1 MVKLE
6 RRLRWWQAAA
16 MAAATL
22 VTMVLCVCLGS
33 VTIPLN
39 ETLNVIWRGLWGA
52 AQAPGKAASIILSVR
67 LPRVL
72 CVALTGAALSICGA
86 AMQGLL
92 RNPLADGTTMGV
104 SSGAALGAVVAI
116 MLGLN
121 LPNLPLGGTM
131 VLAMAFAFLSL
142 MLILSFA
149 YLLDRTLST
158 NTIILTGVIFS
169 MFASS
174 LMSLLIA
181 FSGDKVKSIT
191 FWTMGSL
198 AGSSYSNALIL
209 LCALVL
215 CGGTLLA
222 LSRELNAFAI
232 GEDQARSL
240 GVNVGAVK
248 LVILIAV
255 SVLIGVSVS
264 IGGTIGFVGLVVPH
278 MARLVIGPGHERL
291 LPACLFGGAVF
302 LMLSD
307 LCGRM
312 LLRPVELPIG
322 VITSLVGAV
331 VFVAIFYRS
340 RKGRR
345 GPC

>member
-6 RRLRWWQAAA
+6 RRLRWWQVAA
-16 MAAATL
+16 MAADTL
-22 VTMVLCVCLGS
+22 VTMILCVCLGS
-33 VTIPLN
+33 VAIPLN
-39 ETLNVIWRGLWGA
+39 ETLTVIWRALWGA
-52 AQAPGKAASIILSVR
+52 AQAPGTAASVILSIR

-72 CVALTGAALSICGA
+72 CVALTGASLSVCGA

-92 RNPLADGTTMGV
+92 RNPLADGSTMGV
-104 SSGAALGAVVAI
+104 SAGAALGAVVAI
-116 MLGLN
+116 MLGLTFPA
-121 LPNLPLGGTM
+121 LPFAGTM
-131 VLAMAFAFLSL
+131 VLAMVFAFLSL
-142 MLILSFA
+142 MMILSFA
-149 YLLDRTLST
+149 YLLDRNLST

-174 LMSLLIA
+174 MMSLLIA

-198 AGSSYSNALIL
+198 AGSSYSDALTL
-209 LCALVL
+209 LGALAI

-240 GVNVGAVK
+240 GVNVRAVK
-248 LVILIAV
+248 LVILVAV
-255 SVLIGVSVS
+255 SVLIGVSVA

-278 MARLVIGPGHERL
+278 MARMITGPGHGRL

-302 LMLSD
+302 LMLTD

-312 LLRPVELPIG
+312 LLRPIELPIG
-322 VITSLVGAV
+322 VITSLVGSV
-331 VFVAIFYRS
+331 VFVAIFYRN